1 MTDTPETL
9 KAALANLT
17 ARVAAFEK
25 ARVEEEE
32 PEKVAPAN
40 IDCLLNG
47 TAVPYTQAIAGR
59 RLRYCERELARLR
72 EGLKVQVDDECDEN
86 VAYWANDPR
95 HRTDREYGVIRAH
108 SFAREIQRHRAL
120 VGGGK

>member
-9 KAALANLT
+9 KAALADLT

-32 PEKVAPAN
+32 PPMLTE
-40 IDCLLNG
+40 CELNALCGGG
-47 TAVPYTQAIAGR
+47 TMPHTKLRAAR

-72 EGLKVQVDDECDEN
+72 EGLKVQPGDECDEN
-86 VAYWANDPR
+86 VDYWVNDPR

-120 VGGGK
+120 VKP

>member
-72 EGLKVQVDDECDEN
+72 EGLKGEGEGEGDEN